1 MSLQI
6 DSANGAIILSAKDGV
21 GNVAIE
27 IPRSGAFTN
36 GKALFSKTV
45 RSTRLFTS
53 PSAGAISTTQDFYAS
68 VADVPFLVASGTS
81 LIMPTLV
88 AGTDYAFYLCSD
100 GTMRADSNFT
110 APSGYTTSNSRFLGC
125 GHYAPGGNAA
135 GQSGGNTIPAFN
147 PYSLFD
153 LTYRPR
159 RKDWRGM
166 TTDPGE
172 GFCGMIYMLN
182 TEHIAN
188 GPSAYNKVIAD
199 GSSPPKIP
207 TQFGGSGSNSYS
219 DLNWWTAGE
228 VLAAYGL
235 RHPTYQEYAA
245 LAYGTTEAQSIG
257 TDQGNTILNATY
269 TSRCGIIQASGVM
282 WIWGANFGGGAAAAG
297 WTANTGGRGSTYQME
312 NAVILGGY
320 WADGSNCGSR
330 ASDWNTSPTFSVN
343 RFAARGVCDLLILD

>member
-1 MSLQI
+1 MTGRYPLVL
-6 DSANGAIILSAKDGV
+6 NGATFQELQPGDHLIGDIALSGMFKK
-21 GNVAIE
+21 
-27 IPRSGAFTN
+27 S
-36 GKALFSKTV
+36 V
-45 RSTRLFTS
+45 RGTRLFQS
-53 PSAGAISTTQDFYAS
+53 PTANTITTTQQCYIEVGGALINVS
-68 VADVPFLVASGTS
+68 SGTS
-81 LIMPTLV
+81 VVMPTLT
-88 AGTDYAFYLCSD
+88 AGVDYAIYACAD
-100 GTMRADSNFT
+100 GTLRADSNFT
-110 APSGYTTSNSRFLGC
+110 APSGYTTANSRFLGC
-125 GHYAPGGNAA
+125 GHYAPGGNAT
-135 GQSGGNTIPAFN
+135 GQSGGNTTPAFN

-153 LTYRPR
+153 LTYRPS

-188 GPSAYNKVIAD
+188 GPSAYNRVIAD

-228 VLAAYGL
+228 VLAAYGM

-245 LAYGTTEAQSIG
+245 LAYGTTEASSIG
-257 TDQGNTILNATY
+257 TDQGNTILNAAY

-282 WIWGANFGGGAAAAG
+282 WIWGANFGGGAAGAG

-320 WADGSNCGSR
+320 WATGSSCGSR
-330 ASDWNTSPTFSVN
+330 ASDWTFSP
-343 RFAARGVCDLLILD
+343 RDSGRYFAARGVCDLLILD

>member
-6 DSANGAIILSAKDGV
+6 DSANGAIILSAKDGA
-21 GNVAIE
+21 GNVSVE
-27 IPRSGAFTN
+27 IPRVGAFTN
-36 GKALFSKTV
+36 GKALFAKTV
-45 RSTRLFTS
+45 RGTRLFTT
-53 PSAGAISTTQDFYAS
+53 PSAGAISTAQDFYTS
-68 VADVPFLVASGTS
+68 VADAPFFVASGTS
-81 LIMPTLV
+81 LVMPTLV

-110 APSGYTTSNSRFLGC
+110 APSGYTTATSRFLGC
-125 GHYAPGGNAA
+125 GHYAPGGNAT
-135 GQSGGNTIPAFN
+135 GRSGGNTTPAFN

-245 LAYGTTEAQSIG
+245 LAFGTTEASSIG
-257 TDQGNTILNATY
+257 TDQGSTILNAAY

-282 WIWGANFGGGAAAAG
+282 WIWGANFGGGAAGAS

-312 NAVILGGY
+312 NAVLLGGY
-320 WADGSNCGSR
+320 WAHGSNCGSR
-330 ASDWNTSPTFSVN
+330 ASSWVDSPTYSSNSV
-343 RFAARGVCDLLILD
+343 AARGVCDLLILD